1 MHKFRLWIKKR
12 GLRVVTLFVF
22 FMVISLFAEQHLRK
36 YMGIEREIF
45 FLKTEHDKVLSY
57 VSMLEKQ
64 SRVLMKQNQ
73 TCFNDTNR
81 EALEII
87 ASAIHL
93 RMLLIRTSESGKV
106 ELTVQHCDAVRQRI
120 EGLISTIAA
129 HKKFTIR
136 QKQYLIEIIKFEAAF
151 FSGLCSKALDKI

>member
-1 MHKFRLWIKKR
+1 
-12 GLRVVTLFVF
+12 
-22 FMVISLFAEQHLRK
+22 
-36 YMGIEREIF
+36 MGIERENF
-45 FLKTEHDKVLSY
+45 FLKTEHDKVLNY
-57 VSMLEKQ
+57 VS
-64 SRVLMKQNQ
+64 
-73 TCFNDTNR
+73 
-81 EALEII
+81 
-87 ASAIHL
+87 IHL